1 MLAVYS
7 VHDFELG
14 EIDHEDSSLYDV
26 DKIQIGSGENLAK
39 VLQHAPGLEFDP
51 PSTKVP
57 DAGSSAIW
65 PEQKTIP
72 LCSTACEYGPIAAG
86 ACLV

>member
-26 DKIQIGSGENLAK
+26 DKIQIGSLDFSIERGSTGEAGK
-39 VLQHAPGLEFDP
+39 LQLWDAASGKLLTTVPGKKEGGF
-51 PSTKVP
+51 
-57 DAGSSAIW
+57 SSSNDNAVRFV
-65 PEQKTIP
+65 
-72 LCSTACEYGPIAAG
+72 SDMGG
-86 ACLV
+86 